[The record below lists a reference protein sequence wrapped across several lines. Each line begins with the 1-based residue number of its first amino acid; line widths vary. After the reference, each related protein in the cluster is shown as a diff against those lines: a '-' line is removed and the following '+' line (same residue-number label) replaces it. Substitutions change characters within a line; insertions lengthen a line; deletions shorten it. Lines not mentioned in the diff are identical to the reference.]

1 MEIKITEKKKNELLE
16 RTEITAEMQEKTI
29 PAKQQIRDKMGALLN
44 SKPEEIAIT
53 KVETKFGSPK
63 AKIYARVYPSAE
75 ELKKKEPTHIIERN
89 FGKEKKEGASENN
102 DAPAN
107 FKK

>member
-1 MEIKITEKKKNELLE
+1 MELKIINKKKNELLG
-16 RTEITAEMQEKTI
+16 RTEVTAEMHEKTI
-29 PAKQQIRDKMGALLN
+29 PTKQQIRDKMSALLN

-63 AKIYARVYPSAE
+63 AKIYARAYPSVE
-75 ELKKKEPTHIIERN
+75 DLKKKEPKYVVERN
-89 FGKEKKEGASENN
+89 FGKEKKENAAENT